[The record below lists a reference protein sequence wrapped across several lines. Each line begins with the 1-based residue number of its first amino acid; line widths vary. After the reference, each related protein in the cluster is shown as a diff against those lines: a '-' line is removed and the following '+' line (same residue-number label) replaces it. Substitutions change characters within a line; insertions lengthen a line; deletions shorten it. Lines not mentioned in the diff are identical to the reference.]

1 MKYLYPLMFVMI
13 LCITADSKDFILSLS
28 AVNIDPGYIINYD
41 ESSYNTNWY
50 CAEQQESITASSTL
64 KDSAKSTYSAG
75 NIHDGKLET
84 AWVEGKKDQG
94 IGESVSIS
102 LTATSTKFENL
113 TIAGFRIANGYVK
126 DKNLYM
132 LNSRVKSMTMY
143 VDDKPFADIKL
154 NDFYGFQ
161 QIEFQSIPLPVNKTV
176 TIKFVITDV
185 YPGSKYSDTSIS
197 EIWFF
202 GGGIL

>member
-1 MKYLYPLMFVMI
+1 MKYLYSLFFVTI
-13 LCITADSKDFILSLS
+13 FCITAHSGESILSLS
-28 AVNIDPGYIINYD
+28 AVNMERGYILNYD
-41 ESSYNTNWY
+41 ERSYNTNWY
-50 CAEQQESITASSTL
+50 TADQRESITASSTL
-64 KDSAKSTYSAG
+64 KDSAKSTYDAG
-75 NIHDGKLET
+75 NIHDGTFET

-94 IGESVSIS
+94 IGESITIS
-102 LTATSTKFENL
+102 FTATSNKFENL
-113 TIAGFRIANGYVK
+113 TISGFQIANGYVT

-143 VDDKPFADIKL
+143 VDDKPFAEIKL

-161 QIEFQSIPLPVNKTV
+161 QIEFPAIPLPINKTIS
-176 TIKFVITDV
+176 IKLVITDV